1 MINKR
6 ILITGGTSRF
16 ANKLKKHLFG
26 KNIIYTTRKQLDI
39 LNEDSIE
46 RSINKYKPHYLIHLA
61 SLSRPMDIH
70 VKKINLSIDTNIIG
84 TANIVKKCA
93 EKNIK
98 LIFFSSN
105 YVYPG
110 KKGNYTENDGVLPI
124 NNYAWSKLGGEAS
137 VILYKNSLIL
147 RLAMTEKPFIHK
159 EAFTDAKANFLYQEQ
174 VAKVIPKILDEKG
187 ILNIGSKNVE
197 SMYDFAKK
205 TKANVK
211 KSSIK
216 KVKYFPEDSS
226 VNIGKLEKLISR
238 PKNNKIKLMLAAGPS
253 ITSLEKNVVNHMMEN
268 GWDNYEYVEKFEKD
282 FANYHGRKFCL
293 MTPSCTLAIYLTLK
307 SLGIKKGD
315 EIIVPDSTWT
325 ASVSPIVE
333 LGAIPIFIDADKK
346 NWCIDINLIE
356 EKITNKTKAIL
367 CVDLFGNMT
376 DMRRISKICK
386 KKKLFFLEDS
396 AEALGSEFQKIKAGK
411 FGDVSFHSFHRTKTI
426 TSGEGGVLLT
436 DNKKIY
442 NKAKFLRDL
451 GRSKNNTY
459 YAEATSLK
467 FMPSNLQ
474 ASMAYAQF
482 QRIDELLSIKRRIYK
497 NYKRELKG
505 MKIQFNLDN
514 KKIKNGFWAT
524 VINFDSKY
532 KVNVTSLL
540 KYLSK
545 YKIFARPF
553 FMPLSS
559 QKAYRKFTDK
569 KNFKKNQV
577 SKKLFQNSIV
587 LPSHYNLTVEDINF
601 IAKKIKKFVYKSI
614 S

>member
-16 ANKLKKHLFG
+16 ANKLKKYLFG

-39 LNEDSIE
+39 LNEVSIE
-46 RSINKYKPHYLIHLA
+46 RSITKYKPDYLIHLA

-137 VILYKNSLIL
+137 VILYENSLIL

-174 VAKVIPKILDEKG
+174 VAKIIPKILDEKG

-205 TKANVK
+205 SKTNVK
-211 KSSIK
+211 KTSIK

-238 PKNNKIKLMLAAGPS
+238 PKNDKIKLMLAAGPS
-253 ITSLEKNVVNHMMEN
+253 ITYLEKNVVNNMMES

-282 FANYHGRKFCL
+282 FADYHARKFCL

-356 EKITNKTKAIL
+356 K
-367 CVDLFGNMT
+367 
-376 DMRRISKICK
+376 
-386 KKKLFFLEDS
+386 
-396 AEALGSEFQKIKAGK
+396 
-411 FGDVSFHSFHRTKTI
+411 
-426 TSGEGGVLLT
+426 
-436 DNKKIY
+436 
-442 NKAKFLRDL
+442 
-451 GRSKNNTY
+451 
-459 YAEATSLK
+459 
-467 FMPSNLQ
+467 
-474 ASMAYAQF
+474 
-482 QRIDELLSIKRRIYK
+482 K
-497 NYKRELKG
+497 NYK
-505 MKIQFNLDN
+505 
-514 KKIKNGFWAT
+514 
-524 VINFDSKY
+524 
-532 KVNVTSLL
+532 
-540 KYLSK
+540 
-545 YKIFARPF
+545 
-553 FMPLSS
+553 
-559 QKAYRKFTDK
+559 
-569 KNFKKNQV
+569 
-577 SKKLFQNSIV
+577 
-587 LPSHYNLTVEDINF
+587 
-601 IAKKIKKFVYKSI
+601 
-614 S
+614 

>member
-39 LNEDSIE
+39 LNIESIQH
-46 RSINKYKPHYLIHLA
+46 SINKYKPDYLIHLA

-70 VKKINLSIDTNIIG
+70 TKKINLSIDTNIIG

-110 KKGNYTENDGVLPI
+110 KKGNYAENEGVFPI

-137 VILYKNSLIL
+137 VFLYKNSLIL
-147 RLAMTEKPFIHK
+147 RIAMTEKPFVHN

-174 VAKVIPKILDEKG
+174 VAKIIPKILDEKG
-187 ILNIGSKNVE
+187 ILNIGSENIE
-197 SMYDFAKK
+197 TMYDFAKK
-205 TKANVK
+205 SKPNVK

-216 KVKYFPEDSS
+216 KIKYFPADSS
-226 VNIGKLEKLISR
+226 VNIEKLESINGKIK
-238 PKNNKIKLMLAAGPS
+238 KNKKKLMLAAGPS
-253 ITSLEKNVVNHMMEN
+253 ISSLEKNIVNDMMEN
-268 GWDNYEYVEKFEKD
+268 GWDNYHYVEKFEKD
-282 FANYHGRKFCL
+282 FSDYHRRKFCL
-293 MTPSCTLAIYLTLK
+293 MTPSCTLAIYLALK
-307 SLGIKKGD
+307 SIGIKKDD

-333 LGAIPIFIDADKK
+333 MGAIPIFVDVDKK

-356 EKITNKTKAIL
+356 KKITNKTKAIL

-376 DMRRISKICK
+376 DMTRIAKICK
-386 KKKLFFLEDS
+386 KNKLFFLEDS
-396 AEALGSEFQKIKAGK
+396 AEALGSKFLKTKAGK

-436 DNKKIY
+436 DNKRIY
-442 NKAKFLRDL
+442 DKAKLLRDL

-459 YAEATSLK
+459 YAEVASLK

-474 ASMAYAQF
+474 ASMVYGQF
-482 QRIDELLSIKRRIYK
+482 QRINELLSIKRKIYE
-497 NYKRELKG
+497 NYKKELKG
-505 MKIQFNLDN
+505 LKVQFNLDN
-514 KKIKNGFWAT
+514 KKFENGFWAT
-524 VINFDSKY
+524 VIKFDSKY
-532 KVNVTSLL
+532 KINVNSIL

-545 YKIFARPF
+545 DNIFARPF

-559 QKAYRKFTDK
+559 QKAYKKFSDK
-569 KNFKKNQV
+569 KDLKKNKISYQ
-577 SKKLFQNSIV
+577 LFQNSIV
-587 LPSHYNLTVEDINF
+587 LPSHYNLTSEDIAF
-601 IAKKIKKFVYKSI
+601 ISKKIRKFVFKSI